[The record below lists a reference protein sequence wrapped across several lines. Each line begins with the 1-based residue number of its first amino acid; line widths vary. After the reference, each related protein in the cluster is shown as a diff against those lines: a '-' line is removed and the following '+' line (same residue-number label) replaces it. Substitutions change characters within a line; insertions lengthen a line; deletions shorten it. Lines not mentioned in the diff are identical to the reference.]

1 MVLNSLWV
9 EYTRLGAQTLQVP
22 ESRDQQ
28 KTKRAAILA
37 RVIGHSIRRRLGC
50 CYTVGASVGTALPN
64 FDVNGQSRSLRRAW
78 RPGSQIPQEKASEP
92 PN

>member
-9 EYTRLGAQTLQVP
+9 EYTSLGTQPLQVP

-50 CYTVGASVGTALPN
+50 CYTVGHL
-64 FDVNGQSRSLRRAW
+64 
-78 RPGSQIPQEKASEP
+78 
-92 PN
+92 